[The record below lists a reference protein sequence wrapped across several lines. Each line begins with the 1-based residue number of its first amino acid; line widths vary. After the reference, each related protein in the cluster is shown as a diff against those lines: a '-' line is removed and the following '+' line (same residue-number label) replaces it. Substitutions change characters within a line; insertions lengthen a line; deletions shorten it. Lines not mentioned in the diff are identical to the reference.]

1 MNKKY
6 DNLVGKT
13 PEQITHYF
21 GNRKPTV
28 NEAIWAYELQSNWYG
43 RKKCCTCFL
52 KTILFPSLFL
62 NIRIPKRYKII

>member
-43 RKKCCTCFL
+43 RKKML
-52 KTILFPSLFL
+52 YLFFENDSVSLVIF
-62 NIRIPKRYKII
+62 KHTYTKKI